1 MIIMLGVTPYRD
13 MRYSAAHKEANVSK
27 GAVVVV
33 AGIGALHSSTA
44 LSKPSC
50 SFWAMAYIITSA
62 TAAILR
68 INGKAM
74 EA

>member
-1 MIIMLGVTPYRD
+1 MLGVTPYRD

-27 GAVVVV
+27 SAMGVV

-44 LSKPSC
+44 LSKPNC
-50 SFWAMAYIITSA
+50 SFWAIAYIITSA
-62 TAAILR
+62 MAATPR